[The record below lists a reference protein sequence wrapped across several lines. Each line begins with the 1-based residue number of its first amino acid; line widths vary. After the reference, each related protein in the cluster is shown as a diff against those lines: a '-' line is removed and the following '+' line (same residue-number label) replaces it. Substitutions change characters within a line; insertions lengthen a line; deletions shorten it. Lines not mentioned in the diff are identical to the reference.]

1 MPISRV
7 AILQAT
13 IFGHNIHI
21 KACVNNS
28 ISQIYHHLGRPTQSE
43 YYMRCYY
50 DELTLQ
56 PVLKFRTDQF
66 HLFTIPE
73 TTPQQY
79 TVGNIDIA
87 TTSLPFPRFM
97 PKKHLAM
104 AESIACRDRQHFI
117 EHVARISDVFFL
129 KGEAPGRLKSDVHP
143 GVEINLTNESTV

>member
-28 ISQIYHHLGRPTQSE
+28 ISQNIIILGRPTQSE
-43 YYMRCYY
+43 YYMSVTY

-73 TTPQQY
+73 TTPQTIYSRQHRHSY
-79 TVGNIDIA
+79 NI
-87 TTSLPFPRFM
+87 TFLGSCRKVTSGRE
-97 PKKHLAM
+97 HSAD
-104 AESIACRDRQHFI
+104 EDRQYFI
-117 EHVARISDVFFL
+117 EHVARISDVLL
-129 KGEAPGRLKSDVHP
+129 KRRSSR
-143 GVEINLTNESTV
+143 STQK